1 MGTSGAFKGS
11 GGKDAGDLRD
21 SIADWLADVPAAPEA
36 PAAPDAAPDGQP
48 PPAAPGATSGPTLV
62 VPAVDLRPTLRIL
75 TRGGRGGDG
84 PGGGGGGAR
93 GGGSGSGGRSGGGAR
108 RSVGTTSR
116 AAGRAGALARAYA
129 TGDRNVLERAGLN
142 YDDLRA
148 LDRVAVG
155 TKIVEAAFD
164 SRADS
169 TIADDES
176 REIVA
181 KVVEWIL
188 ESPVDQPPTPDEI
201 VRHSIELIIADV
213 TLTEVGDTIRAEPS
227 RERRAEAEQEIRD
240 AATVYASQVTLNA
253 TGPTE
258 QEIAAAIEGGIHE
271 LGRIFGA
278 AE

>member
-1 MGTSGAFKGS
+1 M
-11 GGKDAGDLRD
+11 
-21 SIADWLADVPAAPEA
+21 
-36 PAAPDAAPDGQP
+36 
-48 PPAAPGATSGPTLV
+48 
-62 VPAVDLRPTLRIL
+62 PAVDLRPTLRIL
-75 TRGGRGGDG
+75 TRGGGGGDG
-84 PGGGGGGAR
+84 PGGGGGAR
-93 GGGSGSGGRSGGGAR
+93 GGGSGSGGRSSGGAR

-116 AAGRAGALARAYA
+116 AAARAGALARAYA
-129 TGDRNVLERAGLN
+129 SGDRTVLERAGLN
-142 YDDLRA
+142 YDELRG
-148 LDRVAVG
+148 LDDRVAVG
-155 TKIVEAAFD
+155 TRIVEAAFD

-169 TIADDES
+169 TIEDDES

-188 ESPVDQPPTPDEI
+188 ECPADQTPTPDEI

-258 QEIAAAIEGGIHE
+258 QEIAAAIEGGIDE

-278 AE
+278 GE

>member
-1 MGTSGAFKGS
+1 MRRRMEHRLQRVLVRPIPPTC
-11 GGKDAGDLRD
+11 LR
-21 SIADWLADVPAAPEA
+21 SICGRHFAHSLAAAVGVTGRSEVEVAHAAAAAA
-36 PAAPDAAPDGQP
+36 PAAAQAGAP
-48 PPAAPGATSGPTLV
+48 V
-62 VPAVDLRPTLRIL
+62 VR
-75 TRGGRGGDG
+75 
-84 PGGGGGGAR
+84 
-93 GGGSGSGGRSGGGAR
+93 
-108 RSVGTTSR
+108 VGTTSR

-129 TGDRNVLERAGLN
+129 SGDRAVLERAGLN
-142 YDDLRA
+142 YDELRG
-148 LDRVAVG
+148 LDDRVAVG
-155 TKIVEAAFD
+155 IRIVEAAFD

-169 TIADDES
+169 TIEDDES

-188 ESPVDQPPTPDEI
+188 ESPVDQTPTPDEI

-213 TLTEVGDTIRAEPS
+213 TLTEVGDLIRAESS

-278 AE
+278 GV

>member
-11 GGKDAGDLRD
+11 GGKDAGDLRE
-21 SIADWLADVPAAPEA
+21 SIADWLADVPAAP
-36 PAAPDAAPDGQP
+36 DATADGQP
-48 PPAAPGATSGPTLV
+48 PSGTPGPTLV
-62 VPAVDLRPTLRIL
+62 VPAVDLRPSLRIL

-129 TGDRNVLERAGLN
+129 TGDRTVLERAGLN
-142 YDDLRA
+142 YGELRA
-148 LDRVAVG
+148 LDDRVTVG

-188 ESPVDQPPTPDEI
+188 ESPVDQTPSPDEI

-258 QEIAAAIEGGIHE
+258 QEISAAIEGGIHE